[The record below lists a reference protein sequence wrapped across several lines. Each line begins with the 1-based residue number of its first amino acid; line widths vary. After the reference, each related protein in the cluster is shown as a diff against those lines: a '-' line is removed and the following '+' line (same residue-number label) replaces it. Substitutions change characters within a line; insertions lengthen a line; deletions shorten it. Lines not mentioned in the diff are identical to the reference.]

1 MWKVRQKYAA
11 ERGQGAFCITGM
23 FISGTYV
30 LQFTWICVPREI
42 PTYFSPIS
50 LFVDRVEL
58 ASITGMIMIEK
69 GLWYLT
75 NKCWRDIYVM
85 IPEELARVQTGKLLV
100 SCLYFH
106 GVVSDYAGPSPDF
119 FQQFSFSS
127 TSRATLP
134 SLALVIWRVDNWM
147 CLVCMCLVGGGRRVC
162 ACACVRAGACTP
174 ACAGLRVCFW
184 RPNFKKP
191 LCILPVAWS
200 PARIKAAPWGMHK
213 MCGYLSHVKCL
224 WLCRAQ
230 IFDLPYT
237 FVWGWLTMRAFL
249 TSKLWVCVHDCVWL
263 SRCFLLP
270 DVSLLDFTALSMCW
284 GMVTSY
290 CAVMCAQV
298 CVCDSW
304 PGVSP
309 VQLGWSFSPATGQG
323 DQGKTSFCVRSISH
337 TVSGPLCCGNRG

>member
-1 MWKVRQKYAA
+1 MSAG
-11 ERGQGAFCITGM
+11 ET
-23 FISGTYV
+23 ST
-30 LQFTWICVPREI
+30 
-42 PTYFSPIS
+42 
-50 LFVDRVEL
+50 
-58 ASITGMIMIEK
+58 
-69 GLWYLT
+69 
-75 NKCWRDIYVM
+75 YVM
-85 IPEELARVQTGKLLV
+85 IQEELAQVQTGKLLV
-100 SCLYFH
+100 WFLYFH
-106 GVVSDYAGPSPDF
+106 GVASDYTGPTPDF

-134 SLALVIWRVDNWM
+134 SLALDICRVDNSM
-147 CLVCMCLVGGGRRVC
+147 CLVYMCLVGGGRPACVC
-162 ACACVRAGACTP
+162 VCVRAWVCGV
-174 ACAGLRVCFW
+174 CARVRALAWESVFW
-184 RPNFKKP
+184 RPNFKEP

-249 TSKLWVCVHDCVWL
+249 TSKLWVCVCDCVWL

-270 DVSLLDFTALSMCW
+270 DVSLLDFTELPMCW
-284 GMVTSY
+284 GMLTSY

-309 VQLGWSFSPATGQG
+309 VQLCWSFSPATGQR
-323 DQGKTSFCVRSISH
+323 DQGKPSFCVRSISH
-337 TVSGPLCCGNRG
+337 TVSGPLCCDYRG